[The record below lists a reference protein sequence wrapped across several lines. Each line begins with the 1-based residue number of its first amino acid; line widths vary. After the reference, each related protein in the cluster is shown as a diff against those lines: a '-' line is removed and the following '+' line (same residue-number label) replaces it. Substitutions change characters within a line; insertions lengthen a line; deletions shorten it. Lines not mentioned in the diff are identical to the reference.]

1 VKFSHGVIAGALV
14 VLVAACGGG
23 NTPSGSTTP
32 ESRSSSSA
40 APAASPTTTPP
51 PDLNSEL
58 LATSDLPG
66 WSAEGSSDSGEP
78 KCLDNVR
85 SALRTASKAEAA
97 FVDGSSGLPTLE
109 ESLAYV
115 PGQGRSDMTAVSRI
129 LAGCGPSSLT
139 TAGQTLSGTVSKMSF
154 PGVADQSSACQMNL
168 SGTLSGVQATLDVDI
183 VVFRKA
189 DTMAMILFGN
199 LGTPNRRALHSIV
212 QDAAAK
218 LS

>member
-14 VLVAACGGG
+14 VFLAACGG

-32 ESRSSSSA
+32 QSSNSSSA
-40 APAASPTTTPP
+40 APASTPTTTPP

-58 LATSDLPG
+58 LTTSDLPG
-66 WSAEGSSDSGEP
+66 WSTENSSDSGEP
-78 KCLDNVR
+78 KCLDSVR

-97 FVDGSSGLPTLE
+97 FVDGSSGLPSLE

-115 PGQGRSDMTAVSRI
+115 PGQGQSDMTVVSRI
-129 LAGCGPSSLT
+129 LAGCGPVKLT
-139 TAGQTLSGTVSKMSF
+139 NAGQIVSGTVSKMSF
-154 PGVADQSSACQMNL
+154 PGVADQSSAYKMNL
-168 SGTLSGVQATLDVDI
+168 SGTFSGVQETLGVDI

-189 DTMAMILFGN
+189 DTVAMILFGN
-199 LGTPNRRALHSIV
+199 LGSPNRRALHRIV